1 MKPTE
6 KVEIMHFDQEGYLK
20 DGEALYETGKKM
32 AALADRVA
40 DEGYDAIFLMGVG
53 GTWDELMQLEYLMN
67 KFGDRD
73 LEVYLI
79 HAAEWNVSGHK
90 RMTEKS
96 VVLTASESGTTPE
109 VLEAVKKMKEM
120 GVRVIAMTSPEG
132 PIGQAVGAEGCV
144 KMASDHGSGGCEK
157 GYYLADCFGLRLL
170 YRRGCF
176 PKYDLFIEQTKDIW
190 KDLLDIR
197 KKFEPK
203 AEELAKR
210 YALAPYTMFIGSGAL
225 WGETILFAMCILEE
239 MQWKRTRYITSA
251 DFFHGTLEL
260 VEKDVPVFLFKGEDE
275 CRKLDERVE
284 AFLTNFDDR
293 TKDEDVVVIDT
304 AEYAIP
310 GLDDDFRVIVS
321 PWILTILVTDRL
333 AAYYETVTKHNLDYR
348 RYYHQFDY

>member
-120 GVRVIAMTSPEG
+120 GIRVYAMTKPTG
-132 PIGQAVGAEGCV
+132 KIGEAVGAENCIA
-144 KMASDHGSGGCEK
+144 MASSHGDGGCEG

-170 YRRGCF
+170 YHRGCF
-176 PKYDLFIEQTKDIW
+176 PKYDRFIEQTKNVW
-190 KDLLDIR
+190 ADLLDIR

-284 AFLTNFDDR
+284 AFLTNFADR

-321 PWILTILVTDRL
+321 PWILTSLVTDRL